1 MKTEIN
7 MAKLNTPPT
16 AQQEEQIV
24 DFSAFVRKYKRYW
37 WLFVLSLVA
46 CMSLAFAYLKL
57 ATRVYNVKSVVL
69 VAQDDN
75 SAGAGANLL
84 KSMKLMG
91 QGSKV
96 DDEMLVFS
104 SQELCAQV
112 AKQLKLNRSYIEEK
126 EWYKPN
132 KDHYNSSP
140 IEVYAPE
147 EMFDTLS
154 SVSFKIDV
162 DKNGLTKIKAKHS
175 NKVLAELKD
184 VTLPTT
190 VKTSY
195 GTFAI
200 QTTPKFKKGKPCHI
214 KATLCGNQFRG
225 EILNK
230 RIKVKLATKKSNGIN
245 LTIAETNK
253 SRGKDILNKL
263 MELYNERGQ
272 QEKDVEAINTA
283 KFIDDRLAL
292 IYKGLTSSEAD
303 IEAYKR
309 NHKIVDPELQI
320 KTSVAKQ
327 EKADQAIIKL
337 ETNKQLLGMVRDFVS
352 NPANKRSYIP
362 FDVDSSAA
370 TGAIKAYNNLLAKR
384 QELEQSAKGDN
395 MALKQL
401 DQQIETMHGNVLQ
414 GINSSIKGLD
424 VQLNKARS
432 LANESTGELG
442 KVPTEER
449 EAREL
454 LRQQGIQNTLY
465 TFLLQKREENSLV
478 LAATTP
484 KGKIVDHA
492 YAQTIPISPNKMVT
506 LAMALLA
513 GLLLPLLIVYL
524 KDLFTTKF
532 SNQEELEE
540 ISQVPFIGH
549 IHHNR
554 HNTQLVVKDGK
565 TSSIVELFR
574 YIRNNLQ
581 FLLNKEDDKVILVT
595 SSVSGEGK
603 SFISTNIASS
613 FALLGKR
620 VALVGMDIR
629 SPKLAQMLD
638 LNEMPG
644 VTSYLSRS
652 DVSLDQIAQPCKE
665 VNGLDVFVGGAIPP
679 NPSEL
684 LLGDRV
690 KDMFNDLRQ
699 QYDVIIVDSAPVA
712 QVSDSFALDKYS
724 NATVY
729 VTRANYTRRNFIKFM
744 NRIAANKQLK
754 NMCVVLNDTK
764 PSNDNT
770 YGYGISNNKDKED

>member
-1 MKTEIN
+1 MTKF
-7 MAKLNTPPT
+7 NTPPT
-16 AQQEEQIV
+16 AQHEEQIM

-37 WLFVLSLVA
+37 WLFLLSLLA
-46 CMSLAFAYLKL
+46 CMTLAFAYLKY
-57 ATRVYNVKSVVL
+57 AKRVYNIKSVVL
-69 VAQDDN
+69 VAQDEN
-75 SAGAGANLL
+75 SDGIGANLL

-91 QGSKV
+91 QGNKV
-96 DDEMLVFS
+96 DDEMIVFS
-104 SQELCAQV
+104 SQELCTQV
-112 AKQLKLNRSYIEEK
+112 VQQLKLNCSYLEDRG
-126 EWYKPN
+126 WLKPS
-132 KDHYNSSP
+132 KDHYNTSP
-140 IEVYAPE
+140 IVVLAPE

-154 SVSFKIDV
+154 TVTFRIDV
-162 DKNGLTKIKAKHS
+162 DKRGKADIKARSGNTK
-175 NKVLAELKD
+175 LADLKD
-184 VTLPTT
+184 VALPAT

-195 GTFAI
+195 GVFGI
-200 QTTPKFKKGKPCHI
+200 QLTKNFKQGKPCYI
-214 KATLCGNQFRG
+214 KASLAGNQLRG
-225 EILNK
+225 EALNR
-230 RIKVKLATKKSNGIN
+230 RIKVKLVTKKSNGID
-245 LTIAETNK
+245 LTLAETNK

-272 QEKDVEAINTA
+272 KEKDEQAINTA
-283 KFIDDRLAL
+283 KFIDERLAL

-303 IEAYKR
+303 IEAFRRR
-309 NHKIVDPELQI
+309 NNMINVELQM
-320 KTSVAKQ
+320 KNTMAKQ
-327 EKADQAIIKL
+327 EMADRAIIKL
-337 ETNKQLLGMVRDFVS
+337 ETDKRLLGMVKDFV
-352 NPANKRSYIP
+352 NDPANRHSFIP

-370 TGAIKAYNNLLAKR
+370 SGAIKTYNNLLVKR

-395 MALKQL
+395 MVLKRI
-401 DQQIETMHGNVLQ
+401 DEQIETMHQN
-414 GINSSIKGLD
+414 IIKSIDTSIKGINL
-424 VQLNKARS
+424 QLNQAQGET
-432 LANESTGELG
+432 NSTNNDMG
-442 KVPTEER
+442 KVPTIER
-449 EAREL
+449 EAQDL
-454 LRQQGIQNTLY
+454 YRQQGIQNSLY
-465 TFLLQKREENSLV
+465 TFLLQKREENALV

-492 YAQTIPISPNKMVT
+492 YAQSTPISPNRLVT
-506 LAMALLA
+506 LALALMAALM
-513 GLLLPLLIVYL
+513 LPLLLVYM

-554 HNTQLVVKDGK
+554 HNAQLVVKDGK

-581 FLLNKEDDKVILVT
+581 FLLNKEEDKVILVT

-613 FALLGKR
+613 FALLGRR

-644 VTSYLSRS
+644 VTSYLSQS
-652 DVSLDQIAQPCKE
+652 NVTLDQIAQPCKE
-665 VNGLDVFVGGAIPP
+665 VKGLDVFVGGAIPP

-690 KDMFNDLRQ
+690 KDFFRDLRE

-729 VTRANYTRRNFIKFM
+729 VTRANYTKRTLIKFM

-770 YGYGISNNKDKED
+770 YGYGIGNSKDND

>member
-1 MKTEIN
+1 
-7 MAKLNTPPT
+7 MAKFNTPPT
-16 AQQEEQIV
+16 AQQEEQII

-37 WLFVLSLVA
+37 WLFLLSLIA
-46 CMSLAFAYLKL
+46 CISIAFVYLKI
-57 ATRVYNVKSVVL
+57 AKRVYNVKAVVL

-75 SAGAGANLL
+75 GAGAGASLL

-96 DDEMLVFS
+96 DDEMVVFS
-104 SQELCAQV
+104 SQELCTQV
-112 AKQLKLNRSYIEEK
+112 VNQLKLNHSYIEDK
-126 EWYKPN
+126 GWFKPER
-132 KDHYNSSP
+132 DHYNSSP
-140 IEVYAPE
+140 IEVIAPE

-154 SVSFKIDV
+154 SVKFKIDV
-162 DKNGLTKIKAKHS
+162 DKAGRANIKATSGKH
-175 NKVLAELKD
+175 KLADVKG

-190 VKTSY
+190 LKTVY
-195 GTFAI
+195 GRFAI
-200 QTTPKFKKGKPCHI
+200 NTTKKFKQGKECHI
-214 KATLCGNQFRG
+214 TARLTGNQILG
-225 EILNK
+225 ERLNK
-230 RIKVKLATKKSNGIN
+230 RIKEKLASKKSNGIN
-245 LTIAETNK
+245 LSIAENNK
-253 SRGKDILNKL
+253 SRGMDILNTL
-263 MELYNERGQ
+263 MDLYNDRGQ
-272 QEKDVEAINTA
+272 REKDEQAINTA
-283 KFIDDRLAL
+283 KFIDERLAL

-303 IEAYKR
+303 IESYKKA
-309 NHKIVDPELQI
+309 HKIVDPELQI
-320 KTSVAKQ
+320 KSAVAKQ
-327 EKADQAIIKL
+327 ELSDRAIIKL

-352 NPANKRSYIP
+352 NPANKHSYIP
-362 FDVDSSAA
+362 FEVDSSAA
-370 TGAIKAYNNLLAKR
+370 SGSIRAYNNLLAKR
-384 QELEQSAKGDN
+384 QELAQSAKGDN
-395 MALKQL
+395 LALKQL
-401 DQQIETMHGNVLQ
+401 DEQIDAMHGNVVQ
-414 GINSSIKGLD
+414 GINSSIKGVD
-424 VQLNKARS
+424 IQLNKMRS
-432 LANESTGELG
+432 QFNQTASEMGQ
-442 KVPTEER
+442 VPTEER

-465 TFLLQKREENSLV
+465 TFLLEKREENALV

-492 YAQTIPISPNKMVT
+492 YAQSTPISPNRMVV
-506 LAMALLA
+506 LVMALLA
-513 GLLLPLLIVYL
+513 SLLLPLLLVYL

-565 TSSIVELFR
+565 TSAIVELFR
-574 YIRNNLQ
+574 YVRNNLQ
-581 FLLNKEDDKVILVT
+581 FMLNKEDDKVILVT

-665 VNGLDVFVGGAIPP
+665 VKGLDVFVGGAIPP

-684 LLGDRV
+684 LLSDRV
-690 KDMFNDLRQ
+690 KDMFRDLRER
-699 QYDVIIVDSAPVA
+699 YDVIIVDSAPVA
-712 QVSDSFALDKYS
+712 MVSDSFALDKYS

-729 VTRANYTRRNFIKFM
+729 VTRANYTKRNLIKFM

-754 NMCVVLNDTK
+754 NMCIVLNDTK

-770 YGYGISNNKDKED
+770 YGYGYGKTQDEE

>member
-1 MKTEIN
+1 
-7 MAKLNTPPT
+7 MAKFNTPPT

-37 WLFVLSLVA
+37 WLFLLSLIA
-46 CMSLAFAYLKL
+46 CIALAFTYLKL
-57 ATRVYNVKSVVL
+57 AKRVYNVKAVVL
-69 VAQDDN
+69 VAQEDN
-75 SAGAGANLL
+75 GAGAGANLL

-104 SQELCAQV
+104 SQELCTQV
-112 AKQLKLNRSYIEEK
+112 VKQLGINHSYIEDK
-126 EWYKPN
+126 GWFKPE

-140 IEVYAPE
+140 VEVIAPE

-154 SVSFKIDV
+154 SVKFKIDI
-162 DKNGLTKIKAKHS
+162 DKAGKANIKATSGKD
-175 NKVLAELKD
+175 KLANVKG
-184 VTLPTT
+184 VALPTT
-190 VKTSY
+190 LKTTY
-195 GTFAI
+195 GTFSI
-200 QTTPKFKKGKPCHI
+200 KTTDDYKQGKPCHI
-214 KATLCGNQFRG
+214 TASLTGNQIMG
-225 EILNK
+225 ERLNK

-245 LTIAETNK
+245 LTIAENNK

-263 MELYNERGQ
+263 MALYNERGQ
-272 QEKDVEAINTA
+272 QEKDEQAINTA
-283 KFIDDRLAL
+283 KFIDERLAL

-303 IEAYKR
+303 IESYKR
-309 NHKIVDPELQI
+309 AHKIVDPELQV
-320 KTSVAKQ
+320 KSSVAKQ
-327 EKADQAIIKL
+327 EVTDRAIIKL
-337 ETNKQLLGMVRDFVS
+337 ETNKQLLGMVRDFVRNPS
-352 NPANKRSYIP
+352 NKHSYIP
-362 FDVDSSAA
+362 FEVDSSAA
-370 TGAIKAYNNLLAKR
+370 SGSIRAYNNLLTKR
-384 QELEQSAKGDN
+384 QELVQSAKGEN
-395 MALKQL
+395 IALKQI
-401 DQQIETMHGNVLQ
+401 DEQIETMHANVLH
-414 GINSSIKGLD
+414 GINSSIKGIDL
-424 VQLNKARS
+424 QLSKVRGQAS
-432 LANESTGELG
+432 QTAGDLSQ
-442 KVPTEER
+442 VPTQER

-454 LRQQGIQNTLY
+454 YRQQGIQNTLY
-465 TFLLQKREENSLV
+465 TFLLEKREENSLV

-492 YAQTIPISPNKMVT
+492 FAETNPISPNKMIV

-513 GLLLPLLIVYL
+513 GLMLPMLLVYM

-574 YIRNNLQ
+574 YVRNNLQ
-581 FLLNKEDDKVILVT
+581 FLLSKEDDKVILVT

-629 SPKLAQMLD
+629 SPKLAQMLN

-644 VTSYLSRS
+644 VTSYLSRGDIS
-652 DVSLDQIAQPCKE
+652 IDQIAQPCKD
-665 VNGLDVFVGGAIPP
+665 VKGLDVFVGGAIPP

-690 KDMFNDLRQ
+690 KDLFRDLRE

-712 QVSDSFALDKYS
+712 MVSDSFALDKYS

-729 VTRANYTRRNFIKFM
+729 VTRANYTRRNHIKFM

-764 PSNDNT
+764 PSGDNT
-770 YGYGISNNKDKED
+770 YGYGYGKKDDE

>member
-1 MKTEIN
+1 

-16 AQQEEQIV
+16 AQQEEQII
-24 DFSAFVRKYKRYW
+24 DFSSFIRKYKRYW
-37 WLFVLSLVA
+37 WLFLLSLIA
-46 CMSLAFAYLKL
+46 CIGLAYAYLKL
-57 ATRVYNVKSVVL
+57 ATPVYNVKAVVL
-69 VAQDDN
+69 VAQEDN
-75 SAGAGANLL
+75 GAGAGANLL

-104 SQELCAQV
+104 SQELCTQV
-112 AKQLKLNRSYIEEK
+112 VKQLGINHNYLEDKG
-126 EWYKPN
+126 WYKPE
-132 KDHYNSSP
+132 KDHYNTSP
-140 IEVYAPE
+140 IEVIAPE

-154 SVSFKIDV
+154 SVKFKIDL
-162 DKNGLTKIKAKHS
+162 DKTGKADIKATSGKE
-175 NKVLAELKD
+175 KLANVKG

-190 VKTSY
+190 LKTTY

-200 QTTPKFKKGKPCHI
+200 KTTDRYKQGKPCHI
-214 KATLCGNQFRG
+214 TARLTGNQMLG
-225 EILNK
+225 ERLNK
-230 RIKVKLATKKSNGIN
+230 RIKVKLASKKSNGIN
-245 LTIAETNK
+245 LNIAESNK

-263 MELYNERGQ
+263 IELYNERGQ
-272 QEKDVEAINTA
+272 HEKDEQAINTA
-283 KFIDDRLAL
+283 KFIDERLAL

-303 IEAYKR
+303 IESYKR
-309 NHKIVDPELQI
+309 AHKIVDPELQV
-320 KTSVAKQ
+320 KSAVAKQ
-327 EKADQAIIKL
+327 EITDRAIVKL

-352 NPANKRSYIP
+352 NPANKHSYIP
-362 FDVDSSAA
+362 FEVDSSAA
-370 TGAIKAYNNLLAKR
+370 SGSIRAYNNLLTKR
-384 QELEQSAKGDN
+384 QELAQSAKGDN
-395 MALKQL
+395 LALKQI
-401 DQQIETMHGNVLQ
+401 DEQIETMHHNVLQ
-414 GINSSIKGLD
+414 GLNSSIKGVDL
-424 VQLNKARS
+424 QLNKVRGQ
-432 LANESTGELG
+432 ANATAGDLG
-442 KVPTEER
+442 QVPTQER

-454 LRQQGIQNTLY
+454 MRQQGIQNTLY
-465 TFLLQKREENSLV
+465 TFLLEKREENALV

-492 YAQTIPISPNKMVT
+492 YSESTPISPNKMIT

-513 GLLLPLLIVYL
+513 GLMLPMLLVYM

-554 HNTQLVVKDGK
+554 HNTPLVVKDGK

-574 YIRNNLQ
+574 YVRNNLQ

-595 SSVSGEGK
+595 SSISGEGK
-603 SFISTNIASS
+603 SFISMNIASS

-629 SPKLAQMLD
+629 SPKLATMLD

-652 DVSLDQIAQPCKE
+652 DVSLDQIAQKCKE
-665 VNGLDVFVGGAIPP
+665 VEGMDVFVGGAIPP

-690 KDMFNDLRQ
+690 KDLFKDLRE

-712 QVSDSFALDKYS
+712 MVSDSFALDKYS

-729 VTRANYTRRNFIKFM
+729 VTRANYTRRNHIKFM

-754 NMCVVLNDTK
+754 NMCIVLNDTK

-770 YGYGISNNKDKED
+770 YGYGYGNTKDEE

>member
-1 MKTEIN
+1 
-7 MAKLNTPPT
+7 MAKFNTPPT
-16 AQQEEQIV
+16 PQQEEQII
-24 DFSAFVRKYKRYW
+24 DFSAFIRKYKRYW
-37 WLFVLSLVA
+37 WLFLLSLIA
-46 CMSLAFAYLKL
+46 CMSLAFAYLKY
-57 ATRVYNVKSVVL
+57 AKRVYNVKSVVL
-69 VAQDDN
+69 VSQEDN

-96 DDEMLVFS
+96 DDEMIVFS
-104 SQELCAQV
+104 SQELCTEV
-112 AKQLKLNRSYIEEK
+112 VKQLKLNRSYSEK
-126 EWYKPN
+126 NSWFKPK

-140 IEVYAPE
+140 VEVVAPE

-154 SVSFKIDV
+154 SVKFLIDV
-162 DKNGLTKIKAKHS
+162 DKQGMADIKVNSGKH
-175 NKVLAELKD
+175 KLANIK
-184 VTLPTT
+184 
-190 VKTSY
+190 
-195 GTFAI
+195 
-200 QTTPKFKKGKPCHI
+200 
-214 KATLCGNQFRG
+214 KATLPATIKTDYGVFAVNTTKKYKPGKPYHITASLYGNQIRG
-225 EILNK
+225 ELLN
-230 RIKVKLATKKSNGIN
+230 RQVKVKLATKKSNGIN
-245 LTIAETNK
+245 LSIAETNK
-253 SRGKDILNKL
+253 SRGIDILNKL

-272 QEKDVEAINTA
+272 KEKDEEAINTA
-283 KFIDDRLAL
+283 KFIDERLAL

-309 NHKIVDPELQI
+309 NNNISDAELQLKSSI
-320 KTSVAKQ
+320 AKQ
-327 EKADQAIIKL
+327 EMADRAIIKL
-337 ETNKQLLGMVRDFVS
+337 ETDKQLLGMVKDFIT
-352 NPANKRSYIP
+352 NPANKHSYIP

-370 TGAIKAYNNLLAKR
+370 SGSIKAYNNLLAKR
-384 QELEQSAKGDN
+384 QELELSAKDN
-395 MALKQL
+395 NTALKQL
-401 DQQIETMHGNVLQ
+401 DQQIETMHNNVLQ
-414 GINSSIKGLD
+414 GLNTSMKGVD
-424 VQLNKARS
+424 MQLKKMYNQVNKAS
-432 LANESTGELG
+432 GDMN
-442 KVPTEER
+442 KVPSIER
-449 EAREL
+449 ESREL
-454 LRQQGIQNTLY
+454 YREQGIQNTLY

-492 YAQTIPISPNKMVT
+492 YAQNTPISPNGMVI

-513 GLLLPLLIVYL
+513 GLMLPLLLVYL

-554 HNTQLVVKDGK
+554 HNTELVVKDGK
-565 TSSIVELFR
+565 TSAIVELFR
-574 YIRNNLQ
+574 YVRNNLQ
-581 FLLNKEDDKVILVT
+581 FLLNDEDDKVILVT

-629 SPKLAQMLD
+629 SPKLATMLG
-638 LNEMPG
+638 LEEVPG

-652 DVSLDQIAQPCKE
+652 DVQLSQIAQPCKE
-665 VNGLDVFVGGAIPP
+665 VNGMDVFVGGAIPP

-690 KDMFNDLRQ
+690 KDLFRDLRE

-712 QVSDSFALDKYS
+712 MVSDSFALDKFS

-729 VTRANYTRRNFIKFM
+729 VTRANYTKRSLIKFM

-770 YGYGISNNKDKED
+770 YGYGINDKKD

>member
-1 MKTEIN
+1 

-16 AQQEEQIV
+16 TQQEEQIV

-37 WLFVLSLVA
+37 WLFLLSLVA
-46 CMSLAFAYLKL
+46 CISLAFVYLKF
-57 ATRVYNVKSVVL
+57 AKRIYNVKAVVL
-69 VAQDDN
+69 VAQEDN
-75 SAGAGANLL
+75 GAGAGASLL

-96 DDEMLVFS
+96 DDEMIVFS
-104 SQELCAQV
+104 SQELCTQV
-112 AKQLKLNRSYIEEK
+112 VKQLGINHSYLEDK
-126 EWYKPN
+126 GWYKPE
-132 KDHYNSSP
+132 KDHYNTSP
-140 IEVYAPE
+140 IEVIAPE

-154 SVSFKIDV
+154 SVKFKIDL
-162 DKNGLTKIKAKHS
+162 DKTGKANIKATSGKD
-175 NKVLAELKD
+175 KLANVKG

-190 VKTSY
+190 LKTTY

-200 QTTPKFKKGKPCHI
+200 KTTDKYKQGKPCHI
-214 KATLCGNQFRG
+214 TARLTGNQIMG
-225 EILNK
+225 ERLNK

-245 LTIAETNK
+245 LNIAENNK

-263 MELYNERGQ
+263 IELYNERGQ
-272 QEKDVEAINTA
+272 HEKDEQAINTA
-283 KFIDDRLAL
+283 KFIDERLAL

-303 IEAYKR
+303 IESYKR
-309 NHKIVDPELQI
+309 AHKIVDPELQVKSAI
-320 KTSVAKQ
+320 AKQ
-327 EKADQAIIKL
+327 ELSDRAIIKL
-337 ETNKQLLGMVRDFVS
+337 ETNRQLLGMVRDFVN
-352 NPANKRSYIP
+352 NPANKHSYIP
-362 FDVDSSAA
+362 FEVDSSAA
-370 TGAIKAYNNLLAKR
+370 SGSIRAYNNLLAKR
-384 QELEQSAKGDN
+384 QELAQSAKGDN
-395 MALKQL
+395 LALKQI
-401 DQQIETMHGNVLQ
+401 DEQIETMHHNVLQ
-414 GINSSIKGLD
+414 GLNSSIKGVD
-424 VQLNKARS
+424 MQLNKVRGQ
-432 LANESTGELG
+432 ANQTAGDLG
-442 KVPTEER
+442 QVPTQER

-465 TFLLQKREENSLV
+465 TFLLEKREENALV

-492 YAQTIPISPNKMVT
+492 YSETTPVSPNKMII

-513 GLLLPLLIVYL
+513 GLMLPMMLVYL

-554 HNTQLVVKDGK
+554 HNTQLVVRDGK

-574 YIRNNLQ
+574 YVRNNLQ

-595 SSVSGEGK
+595 SSISGEGK

-629 SPKLAQMLD
+629 NPKLAQMLN

-652 DVSLDQIAQPCKE
+652 DVSLEQVAQPCKE
-665 VNGLDVFVGGAIPP
+665 VNGMDVFVGGAIPP

-684 LLGDRV
+684 LLSDRV
-690 KDMFNDLRQ
+690 KDFFNDLREH
-699 QYDVIIVDSAPVA
+699 YDVIIVDSAPVA

-729 VTRANYTRRNFIKFM
+729 VTRANYTRRNLIKFM

-770 YGYGISNNKDKED
+770 YGYGITNNKDED

>member
-1 MKTEIN
+1 M
-7 MAKLNTPPT
+7 
-16 AQQEEQIV
+16 

-37 WLFVLSLVA
+37 WLFLLSLVA
-46 CMSLAFAYLKL
+46 CISLAFVYLKF
-57 ATRVYNVKSVVL
+57 AKRIYNVKAVVL
-69 VAQDDN
+69 VAQEDN
-75 SAGAGANLL
+75 GAGAGASLL

-96 DDEMLVFS
+96 DDEMIVFS
-104 SQELCAQV
+104 SQELCTQV
-112 AKQLKLNRSYIEEK
+112 VKQLGINHSYLEDK
-126 EWYKPN
+126 GWYKPE
-132 KDHYNSSP
+132 KDHYNTSP
-140 IEVYAPE
+140 IEVIAPE

-154 SVSFKIDV
+154 SIKFKIDL
-162 DKNGLTKIKAKHS
+162 DKTGKANIKATSGKD
-175 NKVLAELKD
+175 KLANIKG

-190 VKTSY
+190 LKTTY

-200 QTTPKFKKGKPCHI
+200 KTTDKYKQGKPCHI
-214 KATLCGNQFRG
+214 TARLTGNQIMG
-225 EILNK
+225 ERLNK

-245 LTIAETNK
+245 LNIAENNK

-263 MELYNERGQ
+263 IELYNERGQ
-272 QEKDVEAINTA
+272 HEKDEQAINTA
-283 KFIDDRLAL
+283 KFIDERLAL

-303 IEAYKR
+303 IESYKR
-309 NHKIVDPELQI
+309 AHKIVDPELQVKSAI
-320 KTSVAKQ
+320 AKQ
-327 EKADQAIIKL
+327 ELSDRAIIKL
-337 ETNKQLLGMVRDFVS
+337 ETNRQLLGMVRDFVN
-352 NPANKRSYIP
+352 NPANKHSYIP
-362 FDVDSSAA
+362 FEVDSSAA
-370 TGAIKAYNNLLAKR
+370 SGSIRAYNNLLAKR
-384 QELEQSAKGDN
+384 QELAQSAKGDN
-395 MALKQL
+395 LALKQI
-401 DQQIETMHGNVLQ
+401 DEQIETMHHNVLQ
-414 GINSSIKGLD
+414 GLNSSIKGVD
-424 VQLNKARS
+424 MQLNKVRGQ
-432 LANESTGELG
+432 ANQTAGDLG
-442 KVPTEER
+442 QVPTQER

-465 TFLLQKREENSLV
+465 TFLLEKREENALV

-492 YAQTIPISPNKMVT
+492 YSETTPVSPNKMII

-513 GLLLPLLIVYL
+513 GLMLPMMLVYL

-540 ISQVPFIGH
+540 ISQVPFIEEISQVPFIGH

-554 HNTQLVVKDGK
+554 HNTQLVVRDGK

-574 YIRNNLQ
+574 YVRNNLQ

-595 SSVSGEGK
+595 SSISGEGK

-629 SPKLAQMLD
+629 NPKLAQMLN

-652 DVSLDQIAQPCKE
+652 DVSLEQVAQPCKE
-665 VNGLDVFVGGAIPP
+665 VNGMDVFVGGAIPP

-684 LLGDRV
+684 LLSDRV
-690 KDMFNDLRQ
+690 KDFFNDLREH
-699 QYDVIIVDSAPVA
+699 YDVIIVDSAPVA

-729 VTRANYTRRNFIKFM
+729 VTRANYTRRNLIKFM

-770 YGYGISNNKDKED
+770 YGYGITNNKDED

>member
-1 MKTEIN
+1 
-7 MAKLNTPPT
+7 MASFNTIPT

-37 WLFVLSLVA
+37 WLFLLSLAA
-46 CMSLAFAYLKL
+46 CFTLAFVYLKF
-57 ATRVYNVKSVVL
+57 AKRVYDVKAVVL
-69 VAQDDN
+69 VAQEDN
-75 SAGAGANLL
+75 GAGAGANLL

-96 DDEMLVFS
+96 DDEMIVFS
-104 SQELCAQV
+104 SQELCTQV
-112 AKQLKLNRSYIEEK
+112 VKQLGLNHSYIEDK
-126 EWYKPN
+126 GWYKPL

-140 IEVYAPE
+140 IEVIAPE

-154 SVSFKIDV
+154 TVKFEIEV
-162 DKNGLTKIKAKHS
+162 DKSGKADIKATSGKEKLA
-175 NKVLAELKD
+175 KVKGVA
-184 VTLPTT
+184 LPTT
-190 VKTSY
+190 LKTSY
-195 GTFAI
+195 GAFAI
-200 QTTPKFKKGKPCHI
+200 KATDNYKTGKPCRI
-214 KATLCGNQFRG
+214 TARLVGNQIMG
-225 EILNK
+225 ERLNK

-245 LTIAETNK
+245 LNIAESNK
-253 SRGKDILNKL
+253 SRGMDILNKL
-263 MELYNERGQ
+263 IDLYNERGQ
-272 QEKDVEAINTA
+272 HEKDEQAINTA
-283 KFIDDRLAL
+283 KFIDERLAL

-303 IEAYKR
+303 IESYKR
-309 NHKIVDPELQI
+309 AHKIVDPELQI
-320 KTSVAKQ
+320 KSSVAKQ
-327 EKADQAIIKL
+327 EVTDRAIIKL
-337 ETNKQLLGMVRDFVS
+337 ETNRQLLGMVKDFVS
-352 NPANKRSYIP
+352 NPANKHSYIP
-362 FDVDSSAA
+362 FEVDSSAA
-370 TGAIKAYNNLLAKR
+370 SGSIKAYNNLLARR
-384 QELEQSAKGDN
+384 QELALSAKGDN
-395 MALKQL
+395 LALKQL
-401 DQQIETMHGNVLQ
+401 DDQIETMHANVLH

-424 VQLNKARS
+424 LQLNKVRTQ
-432 LANESTGELG
+432 ANQTAGDLSQ
-442 KVPTEER
+442 VPTQER
-449 EAREL
+449 QAREL
-454 LRQQGIQNTLY
+454 FRQQGIQNTLY
-465 TFLLQKREENSLV
+465 TFLLEKREENALV

-492 YAQTIPISPNKMVT
+492 YAASTPISPNKMIV

-513 GLLLPLLIVYL
+513 GLMLPMLLVYM

-574 YIRNNLQ
+574 YVRNNLQ

-629 SPKLAQMLD
+629 SPKLAQMLN

-644 VTSYLSRS
+644 VTSYLSRG
-652 DVSLDQIAQPCKE
+652 DVSVSQIAQPCPE
-665 VNGLDVFVGGAIPP
+665 VKGLDVLVGGAIPP

-684 LLGDRV
+684 LLSDRV
-690 KDMFNDLRQ
+690 KDLFHDLRE

-712 QVSDSFALDKYS
+712 MVSDSFALDKYS

-729 VTRANYTRRNFIKFM
+729 VTRANYTHRNHIKFM
-744 NRIAANKQLK
+744 NRIAASKQLK

-764 PSNDNT
+764 PSGDNT
-770 YGYGISNNKDKED
+770 YGYGYGKKDDE

>member
-1 MKTEIN
+1 

-16 AQQEEQIV
+16 AQQEEQII

-37 WLFVLSLVA
+37 WLFLLSLIA
-46 CMSLAFAYLKL
+46 CFALAFAYLKL
-57 ATRVYNVKSVVL
+57 AKRVYQVKSVVL

-75 SAGAGANLL
+75 GAGAGASLL

-96 DDEMLVFS
+96 DDEMIVFS
-104 SQELCAQV
+104 SHELCTQV
-112 AKQLKLNRSYIEEK
+112 AKDLGLNRSYIEDRG
-126 EWYKPN
+126 WFKPE
-132 KDHYNSSP
+132 KDHYNSTP
-140 IEVYAPE
+140 IEVIAPE

-154 SVSFKIDV
+154 TIKFKIDL
-162 DKNGLTKIKAKHS
+162 DKTGRANIKATSGNDK
-175 NKVLAELKD
+175 LANVKG

-190 VKTSY
+190 LKTTY

-200 QTTPKFKKGKPCHI
+200 KTTDEYKKGKPCHI
-214 KATLCGNQFRG
+214 TARLMGNQLLG
-225 EILNK
+225 ERLNK

-245 LTIAETNK
+245 LSIAENSKT
-253 SRGKDILNKL
+253 RGKDILNKL
-263 MELYNERGQ
+263 MQLYNERGQ
-272 QEKDVEAINTA
+272 HEKDEQAINTA
-283 KFIDDRLAL
+283 KFIDERLAL

-303 IEAYKR
+303 IESYKR
-309 NHKIVDPELQI
+309 ANKIVDPELQV
-320 KTSVAKQ
+320 KSAVAKQ
-327 EKADQAIIKL
+327 EVSERAIVKL
-337 ETNKQLLGMVRDFVS
+337 ETNKQLLGMVKDFVS
-352 NPANKRSYIP
+352 NPANKHSYIP
-362 FDVDSSAA
+362 FEVDSSAA
-370 TGAIKAYNNLLAKR
+370 SGSIRAYNNLLAKR
-384 QELEQSAKGDN
+384 QELQQSAKGDN
-395 MALKQL
+395 IALKQIEE
-401 DQQIETMHGNVLQ
+401 QIETMHANVLK

-432 LANESTGELG
+432 QANATAGDLG
-442 KVPTEER
+442 QVPTQER

-465 TFLLQKREENSLV
+465 TFLLEKREENALV

-492 YAQTIPISPNKMVT
+492 YAEITPISPNKMAV
-506 LAMALLA
+506 LALALLA
-513 GLLLPLLIVYL
+513 SIFLPLFLLYL
-524 KDLFTTKF
+524 KDMFTTKF
-532 SNQEELEE
+532 SNQDELEE

-574 YIRNNLQ
+574 YVRNNLQ
-581 FLLNKEDDKVILVT
+581 FILNKDDDKVILVT

-638 LNEMPG
+638 LNEVPG

-652 DVSLDQIAQPCKE
+652 DVTLEQIAQQCKE
-665 VNGLDVFVGGAIPP
+665 VNGMDVFVGGAIPP

-690 KDMFNDLRQ
+690 KDLFRDLRE

-712 QVSDSFALDKYS
+712 MVSDSFALDKYS

-729 VTRANYTRRNFIKFM
+729 VTRANYTRRNHIKFM

-764 PSNDNT
+764 PSGDNT
-770 YGYGISNNKDKED
+770 YGYGYGKTKDED

>member
-1 MKTEIN
+1 M
-7 MAKLNTPPT
+7 
-16 AQQEEQIV
+16 

-37 WLFVLSLVA
+37 WLFLLSLVA
-46 CMSLAFAYLKL
+46 CISLAFVYLKF
-57 ATRVYNVKSVVL
+57 AKRIYNVKAVVL
-69 VAQDDN
+69 VAQED
-75 SAGAGANLL
+75 
-84 KSMKLMG
+84 
-91 QGSKV
+91 
-96 DDEMLVFS
+96 
-104 SQELCAQV
+104 
-112 AKQLKLNRSYIEEK
+112 
-126 EWYKPN
+126 KPE
-132 KDHYNSSP
+132 KDHYNTSP
-140 IEVYAPE
+140 IEVIAPE

-154 SVSFKIDV
+154 SVKFKIDL
-162 DKNGLTKIKAKHS
+162 DKTGKANIKATSGKD
-175 NKVLAELKD
+175 KLANVKG

-190 VKTSY
+190 LKTTY

-200 QTTPKFKKGKPCHI
+200 KTTDKYKQGKPCHI
-214 KATLCGNQFRG
+214 TARLTGNQIMG
-225 EILNK
+225 ERLNK

-245 LTIAETNK
+245 LNIAENNK

-263 MELYNERGQ
+263 IELYNERGQ
-272 QEKDVEAINTA
+272 HEKDEQAINTA
-283 KFIDDRLAL
+283 KFIDERLAL

-303 IEAYKR
+303 IESYKR
-309 NHKIVDPELQI
+309 AHKIVDPELQVKSAI
-320 KTSVAKQ
+320 AKQ
-327 EKADQAIIKL
+327 ELSDRAIIKL
-337 ETNKQLLGMVRDFVS
+337 ETNRQLLGMVRDFVN
-352 NPANKRSYIP
+352 NPANKHSYIP
-362 FDVDSSAA
+362 FEVDSSAA
-370 TGAIKAYNNLLAKR
+370 SGSIRAYNNLLAKR
-384 QELEQSAKGDN
+384 QELAQSAKGDN
-395 MALKQL
+395 LALKQI
-401 DQQIETMHGNVLQ
+401 DEQIETMHHNVLQ
-414 GINSSIKGLD
+414 GLNSSIKGVD
-424 VQLNKARS
+424 MQLNKVRGQ
-432 LANESTGELG
+432 ANQTAGDLG
-442 KVPTEER
+442 QVPTQER

-465 TFLLQKREENSLV
+465 TFLLEKREENALV

-492 YAQTIPISPNKMVT
+492 YSETTPVSPNKMII

-513 GLLLPLLIVYL
+513 GLMLPMMLVYL

-554 HNTQLVVKDGK
+554 HNTQLVVRDGK

-574 YIRNNLQ
+574 YVRNNLQ

-595 SSVSGEGK
+595 SSISGEGK

-629 SPKLAQMLD
+629 NPKLAQMLN

-652 DVSLDQIAQPCKE
+652 DVSLEQVAQPCKE
-665 VNGLDVFVGGAIPP
+665 VNGMDVFVGGAIPP

-684 LLGDRV
+684 LLSDRV
-690 KDMFNDLRQ
+690 KDFFNDLREH
-699 QYDVIIVDSAPVA
+699 YDVIIVDSAPVA

-729 VTRANYTRRNFIKFM
+729 VTRANYTRRNLIKFM

-770 YGYGISNNKDKED
+770 YGYGITNNKDED

>member
-1 MKTEIN
+1 
-7 MAKLNTPPT
+7 MAQFNTPPT
-16 AQQEEQIV
+16 AQQEEQII
-24 DFSAFVRKYKRYW
+24 DFSAFIRKYKRYW
-37 WLFVLSLVA
+37 WLFLLSLIA
-46 CMSLAFAYLKL
+46 CLTLAFAYLKY
-57 ATRVYNVKSVVL
+57 AKRIYNVKAVVL
-69 VAQDDN
+69 VAQEDN

-96 DDEMLVFS
+96 DDEMIVFS
-104 SQELCAQV
+104 SQELCTQV
-112 AKQLKLNRSYIEEK
+112 AKQLGLNRSYIEKK
-126 EWYKPN
+126 EWYKPVR
-132 KDHYNSSP
+132 DHYNSSP
-140 IEVYAPE
+140 IKVLAPD

-162 DKNGLTKIKAKHS
+162 DKSGLADIEAKHGK
-175 NKVLAELKD
+175 KVLAKVENT
-184 VTLPTT
+184 TLPTT

-200 QTTPKFKKGKPCHI
+200 ETTNKYKQGKPCHI
-214 KATLCGNQFRG
+214 KASLYGNQLLG
-225 EILNK
+225 ERLNR

-245 LTIAETNK
+245 LSIAENNK
-253 SRGKDILNKL
+253 SRGMDILNTL
-263 MELYNERGQ
+263 MALYNERGQ
-272 QEKDVEAINTA
+272 QEKDEQAINTA
-283 KFIDDRLAL
+283 KFIDERLAI
-292 IYKGLTSSEAD
+292 IYKGLTGSEAE

-309 NHKIVDPELQI
+309 SHKIVDPELQV
-320 KTSVAKQ
+320 KTAVTKQ
-327 EKADQAIIKL
+327 QLAEQQIIKL
-337 ETNKQLLGMVRDFVS
+337 ETKKQLLGMVNDFVS
-352 NPANKRSYIP
+352 NPSNKRSYIP
-362 FDVDSSAA
+362 FAVDSSSAA
-370 TGAIKAYNNLLAKR
+370 GAIKAYNNLLTKR

-395 MALKQL
+395 MALKQIDEQL
-401 DQQIETMHGNVLQ
+401 DNMHGNVLQ
-414 GINSSIKGLD
+414 SIHQSIKAVD
-424 VQLNKARS
+424 VQLGKARGQ
-432 LANESTGELG
+432 ANESASDLG

-465 TFLLQKREENSLV
+465 TFLLEKREENALV

-492 YAQTIPISPNKMVT
+492 YAQTTPISPNKMFAWA
-506 LAMALLA
+506 LALMA
-513 GLLLPLLIVYL
+513 GLMLPLLIVYL

-554 HNTQLVVKDGK
+554 HNTELVVKDGK
-565 TSSIVELFR
+565 TSAIVELFR
-574 YIRNNLQ
+574 YVRNNLQ

-629 SPKLAQMLD
+629 SPKLAAMLNLD
-638 LNEMPG
+638 EMPG

-652 DVSLDQIAQPCKE
+652 DVTLEQIAQPCPE
-665 VNGLDVFVGGAIPP
+665 VKGLDVFVGGAIPP

-690 KDMFNDLRQ
+690 KDFFKDLRE

-729 VTRANYTRRNFIKFM
+729 VTRANYTRRNLIKFM

-764 PSNDNT
+764 PTDDNT
-770 YGYGISNNKDKED
+770 YGYGINNKDKD

>member
-1 MKTEIN
+1 M
-7 MAKLNTPPT
+7 
-16 AQQEEQIV
+16 

-37 WLFVLSLVA
+37 WLFLLSLLA
-46 CMSLAFAYLKL
+46 CMTLAFAYLKY
-57 ATRVYNVKSVVL
+57 AQRVYNIKSVVL

-96 DDEMLVFS
+96 DDEMIVFS
-104 SQELCAQV
+104 SQELCTQV
-112 AKQLKLNRSYIEEK
+112 AEQLKLNRSYVEDRG
-126 EWYKPN
+126 WLKPK
-132 KDHYNSSP
+132 KDHYNTSP
-140 IEVYAPE
+140 IEVLAPE

-154 SVSFKIDV
+154 TVTFQIDV
-162 DKNGLTKIKAKHS
+162 DKSGKANIKARSGNTK
-175 NKVLAELKD
+175 LADLKD
-184 VTLPTT
+184 VALPAT

-195 GTFAI
+195 GVFGI
-200 QTTPKFKKGKPCHI
+200 QPTKNFKQGKPCHI
-214 KATLCGNQFRG
+214 KASLAGNQLRG
-225 EILNK
+225 EALNR
-230 RIKVKLATKKSNGIN
+230 RIKVKLVTKKSNGID
-245 LTIAETNK
+245 LTLAETNK

-272 QEKDVEAINTA
+272 KEKDEQAINTA
-283 KFIDDRLAL
+283 KFIDERLAL

-303 IEAYKR
+303 IESYKR
-309 NHKIVDPELQI
+309 AHKIVDPELQI
-320 KTSVAKQ
+320 KSSVAKQ

-337 ETNKQLLGMVRDFVS
+337 ETNRQLLGMVRDFVS
-352 NPANKRSYIP
+352 NPANKHSYIP
-362 FDVDSSAA
+362 FEVDSSAA
-370 TGAIKAYNNLLAKR
+370 SGGIKAYNNLLAKR
-384 QELEQSAKGDN
+384 QELAQSAKGDN
-395 MALKQL
+395 QALKQIDEQL
-401 DQQIETMHGNVLQ
+401 ETMHGNVLQ
-414 GINSSIKGLD
+414 GLNSSIRGVD
-424 VQLNKARS
+424 VQLSKARS
-432 LANESTGELG
+432 QANQSAGELG

-465 TFLLQKREENSLV
+465 TFLLEKREENALV

-492 YAQTIPISPNKMVT
+492 YAQSTPISPNRLVT
-506 LAMALLA
+506 LALALMAALM
-513 GLLLPLLIVYL
+513 LPLLLVYL

-549 IHHNR
+549 VHHNR
-554 HNTQLVVKDGK
+554 HKTALVVKDGK

-581 FLLNKEDDKVILVT
+581 FLLNKEEDKVILVT

-613 FALLGKR
+613 FALLGRR

-644 VTSYLSRS
+644 VTSYLSQS
-652 DVSLDQIAQPCKE
+652 NVTLDQIAQQCKE
-665 VNGLDVFVGGAIPP
+665 VKGLDVFVGGAIPP

-690 KDMFNDLRQ
+690 KDFFRDLRE

-729 VTRANYTRRNFIKFM
+729 VTRANYTKRTLIKFM

-770 YGYGISNNKDKED
+770 YGYGIGNSKDND

>member
-1 MKTEIN
+1 
-7 MAKLNTPPT
+7 MAKFNTPPT

-37 WLFVLSLVA
+37 WLFLLSLIA
-46 CMSLAFAYLKL
+46 CIALAFAYLKL
-57 ATRVYNVKSVVL
+57 AKRVYNVKAVVL
-69 VAQDDN
+69 VAQEDN
-75 SAGAGANLL
+75 GAGAGANLL

-104 SQELCAQV
+104 SQELCTQV
-112 AKQLKLNRSYIEEK
+112 VKQLGINHSYIEDK
-126 EWYKPN
+126 GWFKPE

-140 IEVYAPE
+140 VEVIAPE

-154 SVSFKIDV
+154 SVKFKIDI
-162 DKNGLTKIKAKHS
+162 DKAGKADIKATSGKD
-175 NKVLAELKD
+175 KLANVKG
-184 VTLPTT
+184 VALPTT
-190 VKTSY
+190 LKTTY

-200 QTTPKFKKGKPCHI
+200 KTTDEYKQGKPCHI
-214 KATLCGNQFRG
+214 TASLTGNQIMG
-225 EILNK
+225 ERLNK

-245 LTIAETNK
+245 LTIAENNK

-263 MELYNERGQ
+263 MALYNERGQ
-272 QEKDVEAINTA
+272 QEKDEQAINTA
-283 KFIDDRLAL
+283 KFIDERLAL

-303 IEAYKR
+303 IESYKR
-309 NHKIVDPELQI
+309 AHKIVDPELQI
-320 KTSVAKQ
+320 KSSVAKQ
-327 EKADQAIIKL
+327 EVTDRAIIKL
-337 ETNKQLLGMVRDFVS
+337 ETNKQLLGMVRDFVRNPS
-352 NPANKRSYIP
+352 NKHSYIP
-362 FDVDSSAA
+362 FEVDSSAA
-370 TGAIKAYNNLLAKR
+370 SGSIRAYNNLLTKR
-384 QELEQSAKGDN
+384 QELVQSAKGEN
-395 MALKQL
+395 IALKQI
-401 DQQIETMHGNVLQ
+401 DEQIETMHANVLH
-414 GINSSIKGLD
+414 GINSSIKGIDL
-424 VQLNKARS
+424 QLSKVRGQAS
-432 LANESTGELG
+432 QTAGDLSH
-442 KVPTEER
+442 VPTQER

-454 LRQQGIQNTLY
+454 YRQQGIQNTLY
-465 TFLLQKREENSLV
+465 TFLLEKREENSLV

-492 YAQTIPISPNKMVT
+492 FAETNPISPNKMIV

-513 GLLLPLLIVYL
+513 GLMLPMLLVYM

-574 YIRNNLQ
+574 YVRNNLQ
-581 FLLNKEDDKVILVT
+581 FLLSKEDDKVILVT

-629 SPKLAQMLD
+629 SPKLAQMLN

-644 VTSYLSRS
+644 VTSYLSRGDIS
-652 DVSLDQIAQPCKE
+652 IDQIAQPCKD
-665 VNGLDVFVGGAIPP
+665 VKGLDVFVGGAIPP

-690 KDMFNDLRQ
+690 KDLFRDLRE

-712 QVSDSFALDKYS
+712 MVSDSFALDKYS

-729 VTRANYTRRNFIKFM
+729 VTRANYTRRNHIKFM

-764 PSNDNT
+764 PSGDNT
-770 YGYGISNNKDKED
+770 YGYGYGKKDDE

>member
-1 MKTEIN
+1 
-7 MAKLNTPPT
+7 MAKFNTPPT

-37 WLFVLSLVA
+37 WLFLLSLIA
-46 CMSLAFAYLKL
+46 CMTLAFAYLKY
-57 ATRVYNVKSVVL
+57 AKRIYSVKAVVL
-69 VAQDDN
+69 VAQEDN
-75 SAGAGANLL
+75 GAGAGANLL

-96 DDEMLVFS
+96 DDEMIVFS
-104 SQELCAQV
+104 SQELCTQV
-112 AKQLKLNRSYIEEK
+112 VKQLGINHSYLEDMG
-126 EWYKPN
+126 WYKPE
-132 KDHYNSSP
+132 KDHYNTSP
-140 IEVYAPE
+140 VEVIAPE

-154 SVSFKIDV
+154 SVKFKIDL
-162 DKNGLTKIKAKHS
+162 DKAGKASIKATSGNDK
-175 NKVLAELKD
+175 LAD
-184 VTLPTT
+184 VNDITLPTT
-190 VKTSY
+190 LKTPY

-200 QTTPKFKKGKPCHI
+200 
-214 KATLCGNQFRG
+214 KATDKCKQGKSYHITARLTGNQVMG
-225 EILNK
+225 ERLNK

-245 LTIAETNK
+245 LTIDESNK
-253 SRGKDILNKL
+253 ARGKDILNKL
-263 MELYNERGQ
+263 VELYNERGQ
-272 QEKDVEAINTA
+272 HEKDEQAINTA
-283 KFIDDRLAL
+283 KFIDERLAL

-303 IEAYKR
+303 IESYKR
-309 NHKIVDPELQI
+309 AHKIVDPELQVKSAI
-320 KTSVAKQ
+320 AKQ
-327 EKADQAIIKL
+327 EITDRAIIKL

-352 NPANKRSYIP
+352 NPANKHSYIP
-362 FDVDSSAA
+362 FEVDSSAA
-370 TGAIKAYNNLLAKR
+370 SSSIKAYNNLLAKR
-384 QELEQSAKGDN
+384 QDLALSAKGDN
-395 MALKQL
+395 IALKQL
-401 DQQIETMHGNVLQ
+401 DEQIETMHANVLH
-414 GINSSIKGLD
+414 GVNSSIKGLD
-424 VQLNKARS
+424 MQLNKVRGQ
-432 LANESTGELG
+432 ANQTSGDLSQ
-442 KVPTEER
+442 VPTQER

-454 LRQQGIQNTLY
+454 MRQQGIQNTLY
-465 TFLLQKREENSLV
+465 TFLLEKREENALV

-492 YAQTIPISPNKMVT
+492 YAASTPVSPNKMVV
-506 LAMALLA
+506 LAL
-513 GLLLPLLIVYL
+513 GLLMGLMLPLILVYL

-532 SNQEELEE
+532 ANQEELEE
-540 ISQVPFIGH
+540 ISQVPVIGH

-574 YIRNNLQ
+574 YVRNNLQ

-629 SPKLAQMLD
+629 SPKLATMLD

-652 DVSLDQIAQPCKE
+652 GVSLEQIAQPCKE
-665 VNGLDVFVGGAIPP
+665 VKGLDVFVGGAIPP

-684 LLGDRV
+684 LLSDRV
-690 KDMFNDLRQ
+690 KDFFHDLRE

-729 VTRANYTRRNFIKFM
+729 VTRANYTRRNLIKFM

-770 YGYGISNNKDKED
+770 YGYGISSKKDED

>member
-1 MKTEIN
+1 
-7 MAKLNTPPT
+7 MASFNTIPT

-37 WLFVLSLVA
+37 WLFLLSLLA
-46 CMSLAFAYLKL
+46 CMTLAFAYLKY
-57 ATRVYNVKSVVL
+57 AKRVYNVKAVVL
-69 VAQDDN
+69 VAQEDN
-75 SAGAGANLL
+75 GSGAGTNLL

-96 DDEMLVFS
+96 DDEMIVFS
-104 SQELCAQV
+104 SQELCTQV
-112 AKQLKLNRSYIEEK
+112 VKQLGINRSYLEDK
-126 EWYKPN
+126 GWYKPQ

-140 IEVYAPE
+140 IEVIAPE

-154 SVSFKIDV
+154 TVKFKIDV
-162 DKNGLTKIKAKHS
+162 DKAGKADIKVNSGKD
-175 NKVLAELKD
+175 KLANVQD
-184 VTLPTT
+184 VALPTT
-190 VKTSY
+190 LKTTY

-200 QTTPKFKKGKPCHI
+200 KATDKFKPGKPCHI
-214 KATLCGNQFRG
+214 TARLVGNQIMG
-225 EILNK
+225 ERLNK

-245 LTIAETNK
+245 LNIAETNK

-263 MELYNERGQ
+263 IDLYNERGQ
-272 QEKDVEAINTA
+272 HEKDEQAINTA
-283 KFIDDRLAL
+283 KFIDERLSL

-303 IEAYKR
+303 IESYKR
-309 NHKIVDPELQI
+309 AHKIVDPELQI
-320 KTSVAKQ
+320 KSAVAKQ
-327 EKADQAIIKL
+327 EVTDRAIIKL
-337 ETNKQLLGMVRDFVS
+337 ETDKQLLGMVRDFVS
-352 NPANKRSYIP
+352 NPANKHSYIP
-362 FDVDSSAA
+362 FEVDSSAA
-370 TGAIKAYNNLLAKR
+370 SGSIRAYNNLLTKR
-384 QELEQSAKGDN
+384 QELAQSAKGDN
-395 MALKQL
+395 IALKQI
-401 DQQIETMHGNVLQ
+401 DEQIETMHANVLH
-414 GINSSIKGLD
+414 GLNSSIKGVDL
-424 VQLNKARS
+424 QLNKVRGQ
-432 LANESTGELG
+432 ANQTTGDLSQ
-442 KVPTEER
+442 VPTQER
-449 EAREL
+449 ESREL
-454 LRQQGIQNTLY
+454 YRQQGIQNALY
-465 TFLLQKREENSLV
+465 TFLLEKREENALV

-492 YAQTIPISPNKMVT
+492 YAETTPISPNKMIA

-513 GLLLPLLIVYL
+513 GLMLPLLLVYL

-565 TSSIVELFR
+565 SSAIVELFR
-574 YIRNNLQ
+574 YVRNNLQ
-581 FLLNKEDDKVILVT
+581 FLLNKEEDKVILVT

-613 FALLGKR
+613 FALLGKH

-629 SPKLAQMLD
+629 SPKLATMLN

-652 DVSLDQIAQPCKE
+652 DVTLEQVAQPCKE
-665 VNGLDVFVGGAIPP
+665 VKGLDVFVGGAIPP

-690 KDMFNDLRQ
+690 KDFFHDLRE

-729 VTRANYTRRNFIKFM
+729 VTRANYTRRNLIKFM

-770 YGYGISNNKDKED
+770 YGYGIGNTKDEE

>member
-1 MKTEIN
+1 
-7 MAKLNTPPT
+7 MANFNTPTT
-16 AQQEEQIV
+16 AQQEEQII
-24 DFSAFVRKYKRYW
+24 DFNAFVRKYKRYW
-37 WLFVLSLVA
+37 WLFLLSLVA
-46 CMSLAFAYLKL
+46 CMSLAFAYLKY
-57 ATRVYNVKSVVL
+57 AKRVYNVKAVVL

-75 SAGAGANLL
+75 KGGAGANLL

-91 QGSKV
+91 GGNKV
-96 DDEMLVFS
+96 DDEMIVFA
-104 SQELCAQV
+104 SQELCSEV
-112 AKQLKLNRSYIEEK
+112 AKQLGLNHSYIEKK
-126 EWYKPN
+126 EWYKPD
-132 KDHYNSSP
+132 KDHYNSTP
-140 IEVYAPE
+140 IEVIAPE

-154 SVSFKIDV
+154 VVKFKIDV
-162 DKNGLTKIKAKHS
+162 DKQGKTNIKATSGKD
-175 NKVLAELKD
+175 KLANIKGA
-184 VTLPTT
+184 TLPATI
-190 VKTSY
+190 KTSY
-195 GTFAI
+195 GIFTI
-200 QTTPKFKKGKPCHI
+200 RPTDKFKPGKACHI
-214 KATLCGNQFRG
+214 TAKLSGNQILG
-225 EILNK
+225 EILNN

-245 LTIAETNK
+245 LSIAESSR

-272 QEKDVEAINTA
+272 REKDEEAINTA
-283 KFIDDRLAL
+283 KFIDERLAL

-309 NHKIVDPELQI
+309 AHKIVDPELQV
-320 KTSVAKQ
+320 KSAVGKQ
-327 EKADQAIIKL
+327 EITDRAIVKL
-337 ETNKQLLGMVRDFVS
+337 ETNKQLLGMVKDFV
-352 NPANKRSYIP
+352 NDPANKRSYIP

-370 TGAIKAYNNLLAKR
+370 SSAIKAYNNLLVKR

-395 MALKQL
+395 MVLKQI
-401 DQQIETMHGNVLQ
+401 DEQIDAMHHNVLQ
-414 GINSSIKGLD
+414 GINSSIKGVN
-424 VQLNKARS
+424 VQLSKLQAQ
-432 LANESTGELG
+432 ANSTAGDLG
-442 KVPTEER
+442 RVPTEER

-465 TFLLQKREENSLV
+465 TFLLEKREENALV

-492 YAQTIPISPNKMVT
+492 YAQTSPISPNKMVV

-513 GLLLPLLIVYL
+513 SLFLPLLLLYF

-532 SNQEELEE
+532 NNQEELEE

-554 HNTQLVVKDGK
+554 HNTELVVKDGK
-565 TSSIVELFR
+565 TSAIVELFR
-574 YIRNNLQ
+574 YVRNNLQ
-581 FLLNKEDDKVILVT
+581 FMLNKEDDKVILVT
-595 SSVSGEGK
+595 SSISGEGK

-629 SPKLAQMLD
+629 SPKLATMLN
-638 LNEMPG
+638 LNEVPG
-644 VTSYLSRS
+644 VTSYLSRT
-652 DVSLDQIAQPCKE
+652 DVTLDQISQPCKE
-665 VNGLDVFVGGAIPP
+665 VKGLDVFVGGAIPP

-690 KDMFNDLRQ
+690 KDFFKDLRE

-712 QVSDSFALDKYS
+712 MVSDSFALDKYS

-729 VTRANYTRRNFIKFM
+729 VTRANYTRRNLIKFM

-764 PSNDNT
+764 PTGDNT
-770 YGYGISNNKDKED
+770 YGYGYGKNSDDDDK

>member
-1 MKTEIN
+1 
-7 MAKLNTPPT
+7 MAQFNTPPT

-37 WLFVLSLVA
+37 WLFLLSLIA
-46 CMSLAFAYLKL
+46 CMSLAFAYLKY
-57 ATRVYNVKSVVL
+57 AKRIYNVKSVVL
-69 VAQDDN
+69 VSQDDN

-104 SQELCAQV
+104 SQELCTQV
-112 AKQLKLNRSYIEEK
+112 AKQLKLNRSYIEQK
-126 EWYKPN
+126 EWYKPD

-140 IEVYAPE
+140 IEVLAPE

-154 SVSFKIDV
+154 TVSFKIDV
-162 DKNGLTKIKAKHS
+162 DKQGLADIKAKHG
-175 NKVLAELKD
+175 KIELADLKD
-184 VTLPTT
+184 VALPTT

-195 GTFAI
+195 GVFGI
-200 QTTPKFKKGKPCHI
+200 QATDNFKKGKPCHI
-214 KATLCGNQFRG
+214 KASLYGNQFRG
-225 EILNK
+225 EVLNR

-253 SRGKDILNKL
+253 KRGIDILNKL

-272 QEKDVEAINTA
+272 QEKDEEAINTA
-283 KFIDDRLAL
+283 KFIDERLAL

-309 NHKIVDPELQI
+309 NNKISDAELQL
-320 KTSVAKQ
+320 KSSMAKQ
-327 EKADQAIIKL
+327 ELADRAIIKL
-337 ETNKQLLGMVRDFVS
+337 ETNKQLLGMVKDFVT
-352 NPANKRSYIP
+352 NPANKHSFIP
-362 FDVDSSAA
+362 FEVDSSAA
-370 TGAIKAYNNLLAKR
+370 SGSIKAYNSLLAKR
-384 QELEQSAKGDN
+384 QELELSAKDNN
-395 MALKQL
+395 MAIKQI
-401 DQQIETMHGNVLQ
+401 DQQIETMHNNLMQ
-414 GINSSIKGLD
+414 GLNSSIRGLD
-424 VQLNKARS
+424 VQLKKMYAQSNQ
-432 LANESTGELG
+432 ANGDMSKL
-442 KVPTEER
+442 PSIER
-449 EAREL
+449 ETREL
-454 LRQQGIQNTLY
+454 YRQQGIQNTLY

-492 YAQTIPISPNKMVT
+492 YAQTAPISPNKMVA

-513 GLLLPLLIVYL
+513 GLMLPLLIVYL

-554 HNTQLVVKDGK
+554 HNTELVVKDGK
-565 TSSIVELFR
+565 SSAIVELFR
-574 YIRNNLQ
+574 YVRNNLQ

-613 FALLGKR
+613 FALLGRR

-629 SPKLAQMLD
+629 NPKLAQMLD

-652 DVSLDQIAQPCKE
+652 DVTLDQIAQPCKE
-665 VNGLDVFVGGAIPP
+665 VEGMDVFVGGAIPP

-690 KDMFNDLRQ
+690 KDFFRDLRE

-729 VTRANYTRRNFIKFM
+729 VTRANYTRRNLIKFM

-764 PSNDNT
+764 PSDDNT
-770 YGYGISNNKDKED
+770 YGYGQKKDED